1 MSSAQPGFTS
11 TPLGCHQATSHHHG
25 ASNGHPHGQ
34 MLALITALKGPR
46 AWKRGPMPV
55 WGRATQMAK
64 AVCYW
69 KAEMPTGGPVWG
81 LER

>member
-1 MSSAQPGFTS
+1 M
-11 TPLGCHQATSHHHG
+11 
-25 ASNGHPHGQ
+25 
-34 MLALITALKGPR
+34 
-46 AWKRGPMPV
+46 

-81 LER
+81 LERWGVGGKLKRGTLWASRDMLSIKNIVSKPTEKSDTYICFTNISPLIG